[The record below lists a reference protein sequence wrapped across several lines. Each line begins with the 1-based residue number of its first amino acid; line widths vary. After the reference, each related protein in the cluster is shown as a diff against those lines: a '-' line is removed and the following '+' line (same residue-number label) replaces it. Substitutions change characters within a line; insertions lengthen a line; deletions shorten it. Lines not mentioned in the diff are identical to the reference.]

1 MIAGSLAF
9 LIEIVAVRS
18 GKMFRGFFV
27 GSAVFLIGARRY
39 PKLNIQSNMFAT
51 YSMIKIRGYV
61 YSPLAGFAATYLRFF
76 PKIKKNYDYGVVI
89 FLLTFNLITV
99 SSFRQEDVVP
109 LARDRLCTIVIGCAI
124 CLFMS
129 LLVLPN
135 WSGEDLHN
143 CTVRKFEGLAKS
155 IEGAYQ
161 LAS

>member
-1 MIAGSLAF
+1 
-9 LIEIVAVRS
+9 
-18 GKMFRGFFV
+18 
-27 GSAVFLIGARRY
+27 
-39 PKLNIQSNMFAT
+39 
-51 YSMIKIRGYV
+51 MIKIRVYV
-61 YSPLAGFAATYLRFF
+61 YFPLAGFAATYLRFF

-109 LARDRLCTIVIGCAI
+109 LARYRLCTIAIGCAI

-135 WSGEDLHN
+135 WSGEDLNN

-155 IEGAYQ
+155 IEGAYLPLPSILELITMIETPPYQ
-161 LAS
+161 IESGCSLRG